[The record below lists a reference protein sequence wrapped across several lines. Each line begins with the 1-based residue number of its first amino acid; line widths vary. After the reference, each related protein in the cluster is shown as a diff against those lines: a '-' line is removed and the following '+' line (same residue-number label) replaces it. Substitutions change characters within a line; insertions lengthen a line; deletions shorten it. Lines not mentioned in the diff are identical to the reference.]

1 LTQSPD
7 PLGQPVLDELRARL
21 EVEEDAYAEV
31 LAAVDRLASFE
42 LPAEAA
48 PEAREK
54 LERLNALWS
63 SPPRPSGGG
72 LGGALRQRAWD
83 AVLPAIERQAEFNA
97 ALVQLLNARLAQRDR
112 LDASLRLLASSLV
125 HYAQRVQPLV
135 DASDRMASAVTTTR
149 SELILEA
156 FDRRLEALARTHG
169 GWLQAHDGSLQ
180 AHAGFLQ
187 AHAGFLQA
195 HDGSLQAHDSSLQAH
210 AGWLKGFEQRLL
222 ALEHAGQALGDVHR
236 RLEALLAMRDR
247 LETLSEQMRAVRGS
261 LAAGAPAPAL
271 AAVAVRAADDA
282 LYTAFEN
289 RFRGS
294 REELA
299 KRQARDVEMFRGLG
313 PVVDLG
319 CGRGE
324 FLQLLKD
331 GGIEA
336 RGVETNANVV
346 HECRA
351 KGLDVVQGDLLT
363 FLRSHGDRSLGG
375 IFAAQVVEHLP
386 PPVLLAL
393 LAEAHR
399 VLAPGGRLLLETVNA
414 RSAVAFLEVYI
425 RDLTHEKPLH
435 SETLAF
441 LAAAQGFS
449 EVRIE
454 TRAPIPDEG
463 RLHHVEAEGLPHE
476 TARVLNENF
485 ERLNGLLYGPLDY
498 ALIARR

>member
-1 LTQSPD
+1 MTQSPD

-169 GWLQAHDGSLQ
+169 GW
-180 AHAGFLQ
+180 
-187 AHAGFLQA
+187 LQA

-485 ERLNGLLYGPLDY
+485 QRLNGLLYGPLDY